1 MLRELTILLALSMGL
16 PACSPDAEAPAGDAR
31 PNVDGGGADQD
42 DTEPASAA
50 PAARPAAAP
59 RLEASGEVTPIPP
72 GTVPRARGAGA
83 ISGQPAP
90 KLSLTDIESGQPW
103 SLADNLDPSGQ
114 SCPDA
119 FLVAVMA
126 SWCGYCSQSLP
137 TLKALEDQFPDLGIV
152 TVTVDDQ
159 PEKQKEELAK
169 VRAAGLTGPVLAADA
184 ATANAWIGAGA
195 VPRYVF
201 VNHDG
206 KVVGQDRG
214 FGDKVAPLMPDQAR
228 RALGQ

>member
-1 MLRELTILLALSMGL
+1 MLRELTILLTLSTPL
-16 PACSPDAEAPAGDAR
+16 PACSPDAEAPETDAK
-31 PNVDGGGADQD
+31 PNRDGGGED
-42 DTEPASAA
+42 DDEPVAAAPVAA
-50 PAARPAAAP
+50 PAATA
-59 RLEASGEVTPIPP
+59 RLEASGEVTPVPA
-72 GTVPRARGAGA
+72 GTVPRARGVGA
-83 ISGQPAP
+83 ISGQAAP
-90 KLSLTDIESGQPW
+90 KLHLPDAESGLPW

-119 FLVAVMA
+119 YLVAIMA

-152 TVTVDDQ
+152 TVTVDDK
-159 PEKQKEELAK
+159 PEGQKSELEK
-169 VRAAGLTGPVLAADA
+169 VRAAGLTGPVLVADA

-201 VNHDG
+201 VNRDG

-214 FGDKVAPLMPDQAR
+214 FGDKVAPMMPDQAR

>member
-1 MLRELTILLALSMGL
+1 MLRELMLLLTLWMLL
-16 PACSPDAEAPAGDAR
+16 PGCSPDAEAPEGGAK

-42 DTEPASAA
+42 DDEPAAAA
-50 PAARPAAAP
+50 PAATA
-59 RLEASGEVTPIPP
+59 RLEASGEVTPVPE

-90 KLSLTDIESGQPW
+90 KLHLLDAESGLPW

-119 FLVAVMA
+119 YLVAIMA

-152 TVTVDDQ
+152 TVTVDDK
-159 PEKQKEELAK
+159 PEGQQAELAK
-169 VRAAGLTGPVLAADA
+169 VRAAGISGPVLVADA

-214 FGDKVAPLMPDQAR
+214 FGDKVAPMMPDQAR

>member
-1 MLRELTILLALSMGL
+1 MLRELTMLVTLSMAF
-16 PACSPDAEAPAGDAR
+16 PACSPDGQAPETDAKL
-31 PNVDGGGADQD
+31 NVDGGGADQD
-42 DTEPASAA
+42 DDEPVAAA
-50 PAARPAAAP
+50 PAVKPAVARH
-59 RLEASGEVTPIPP
+59 EASGEVTPVPAGI
-72 GTVPRARGAGA
+72 VPRARGVGA
-83 ISGQPAP
+83 ISGKPAP
-90 KLSLTDIESGQPW
+90 RLQLLDVESGQPW
-103 SLADNLDPSGQ
+103 SLADNLDPSGE

-119 FLVAVMA
+119 FLVAIMA

-159 PEKQKEELAK
+159 PEGQRAELEK
-169 VRAAGLTGPVLAADA
+169 VRAAGLTGPVLVADA

-201 VNHDG
+201 VNRDG